1 MRSKVMALVL
11 AGFLVAGVASANG
24 EMKSELADLKAKV
37 ASLESARM
45 APAAGGDAAS
55 LTSMKKKGSI
65 KIGGTVEVDVVA
77 VRRDDMG
84 ANADANDEVDSTYFG
99 TGLPYDSGHGAYLD
113 FQINASADTFLY
125 IKLDLDD
132 MWDQAAGQDDL
143 LQEVYFQWNKV
154 RGSNFDV
161 VFGKKSLDYGMDKYV
176 GITPSFNDGWAYW
189 LTAFEDN
196 TGETASNAHNAI
208 GTNNL
213 PTANFNNFQVEGV
226 YHYKDLLNVYVTLFQ
241 NNETT
246 GGGRTTRGMHEDRS
260 DDTLFFQS
268 YAL

>member
-1 MRSKVMALVL
+1 MNRVLLVGSFLL
-11 AGFLVAGVASANG
+11 ACCGVVSANG
-24 EMKSELADLKAKV
+24 ELKSELADLKAKV

-65 KIGGTVEVDVVA
+65 QIGGKVDVDVIA

-99 TGLPYDSGHGAYLD
+99 TGLPTDCTGAYLD
-113 FQINASADTFLY
+113 FKINASADTFLY
-125 IKLDLDD
+125 IKLDIDD
-132 MWDQAAGQDDL
+132 MWNQTADQDDL
-143 LQEVYFQWNKV
+143 LEEVYFQWNKV
-154 RGSNFDV
+154 RGSNFDL
-161 VFGKKSLDYGMDKYV
+161 VFGKKGIDYGMDKWA
-176 GITPSFNDGWAYW
+176 GITPSLHDGSAYW
-189 LTAFEDN
+189 LSGLEDN
-196 TGETASNAHNAI
+196 TGETASNAHNSI
-208 GTNNL
+208 GTNDL
-213 PTANFNNFQVEGV
+213 TSGCSSDIFQIEAV
-226 YHYKDLLNVYVTLFQ
+226 YHYKDLLNVYLTLFQ